1 MKKYQIVMTKQTTKM
16 AEGLRRMEKQRLLIM
31 LYQIIHSG
39 FLNSQFSEMCKNTP
53 ARIQENIKNA
63 EHLHPNILRILLKT
77 TSPCKFMKGG
87 RDGKKI
93 FTPSHCWRLCSF
105 PPFFSQ
111 LSECFQVIHLR
122 ISMAIDRLCNY
133 IYKPRFLA
141 LCHLFK

>member
-1 MKKYQIVMTKQTTKM
+1 
-16 AEGLRRMEKQRLLIM
+16 M
-31 LYQIIHSG
+31 LYEIIYSG
-39 FLNSQFSEMCKNTP
+39 FLNSNFSEMHRNTP
-53 ARIQENIKNA
+53 AHIQENIRNA
-63 EHLHPNILRILLKT
+63 EYLHPNMQRILLKKA
-77 TSPCKFMKGG
+77 SSCKFVKGG

-93 FTPSHCWRLCSF
+93 FTLLHCCRLCSI

-141 LCHLFK
+141 LCHLFKRLHAFYPVLLTITNVWI